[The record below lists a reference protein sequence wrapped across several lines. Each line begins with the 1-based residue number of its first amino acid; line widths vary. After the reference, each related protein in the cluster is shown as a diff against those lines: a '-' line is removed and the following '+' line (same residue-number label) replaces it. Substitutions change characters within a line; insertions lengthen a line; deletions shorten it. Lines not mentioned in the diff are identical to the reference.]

1 MISLLLSEGL
11 WRNSCVFVDKFVLK
25 HQNVPQF
32 TILMTIPLSPEKVE
46 TKRHSCSVECCVIL
60 AVIGDESTDLK

>member
-25 HQNVPQF
+25 HQNVPQL
-32 TILMTIPLSPEKVE
+32 TILITIRLSPRK
-46 TKRHSCSVECCVIL
+46 
-60 AVIGDESTDLK
+60 LKQRDTLVLFNVALF